1 MPIVH
6 TDFLRGT
13 CAGISLAQIP
23 SNESRQGCMQPAKAA
38 DGRGRIR
45 FVIRHP
51 SSVIR
56 HPSSA
61 NPEFRIP
68 NSESRIPNSEF
79 R

>member
-56 HPSSA
+56 HPPIPNSEFRIP

-68 NSESRIPNSEF
+68 N
-79 R
+79 

>member
-68 NSESRIPNSEF
+68 NPESRIPNP
-79 R
+79 

>member
-56 HPSSA
+56 HP
-61 NPEFRIP
+61 P
-68 NSESRIPNSEF
+68 IPNSEF
-79 R
+79 RIPNPESR

>member
-56 HPSSA
+56 HPPIPNSEFRIP

-68 NSESRIPNSEF
+68 NSE
-79 R
+79 

>member
-56 HPSSA
+56 HPPIPNS
-61 NPEFRIP
+61 EFRIP
-68 NSESRIPNSEF
+68 NSEFRIPNPES
-79 R
+79 